1 MVKVTQELFDEIKSN
16 KNVTLR
22 EILSKY
28 GVSIATASR
37 IMSSDTLDEY
47 KKKGHHKNDKPKR
60 AEDVSITVTDNKDSI
75 MSTTVI
81 GNRAK
86 ITIQPKLS
94 LLDRIIKLLKRE
106 R

>member
-37 IMSSDTLDEY
+37 IMSSKTLDEY
-47 KKKGHHKNDKPKR
+47 KKKGHHKKATETQPSVVNRTEYKKSVTTTTIKGGK
-60 AEDVSITVTDNKDSI
+60 ATVSIE
-75 MSTTVI
+75 
-81 GNRAK
+81 
-86 ITIQPKLS
+86 PKLS
-94 LLDRIIKLLKRE
+94 LWGKICRRFW

>member
-28 GVSIATASR
+28 DVSIATASR
-37 IMSSDTLDEY
+37 IVSSETLDEY

-94 LLDRIIKLLKRE
+94 LWDKIVNKIRR
-106 R
+106 